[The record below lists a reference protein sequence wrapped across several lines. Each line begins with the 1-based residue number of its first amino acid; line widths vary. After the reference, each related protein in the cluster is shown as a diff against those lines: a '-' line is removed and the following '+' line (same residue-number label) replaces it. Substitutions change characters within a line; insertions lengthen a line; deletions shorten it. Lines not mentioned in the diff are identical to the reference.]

1 MVYLQTIAP
10 IQYNFFQEGSLQFIE
25 NQVSYLFVHDDDKI
39 IFEMFNLGISL
50 TYSSTFDIICDFCSS
65 IEFNQATHAIFY
77 KSAKKYHTFFYGTI
91 QG

>member
-1 MVYLQTIAP
+1 
-10 IQYNFFQEGSLQFIE
+10 
-25 NQVSYLFVHDDDKI
+25 
-39 IFEMFNLGISL
+39 MFNLVISL